1 GAPMDVTTATFEQEV
16 LEASKRLPVVV
27 DFWAPWCS
35 PCRTLG
41 PTIEKVAADYVGR
54 VKLVKVNTDENDDIA
69 AVFNIRS
76 IPNVIAFRNGRPVA
90 QFIGAQPESQVR
102 AFFERLLPSEA
113 ERLLAQAEQLLAEGR
128 LDDAEKVLSA
138 IKSAPELAEQIDALR
153 LRIQY
158 ARLGASGEDE
168 AALRERLAANPADH
182 DARLALAGLLA
193 AARRYRDAM
202 EQLVEIVRRDRNW
215 RDGEAKRQLLGL
227 FTLASDDPQLVSEYR
242 RKLGSALH

>member
-1 GAPMDVTTATFEQEV
+1 MDVTTATFEQEV